1 MAGRFSRLPPLN
13 ALLVFE
19 AAGRHL
25 NFSAAAAELGMTQ
38 PAVSHQI
45 SLLEGRLAVTLFRRL
60 HRGVV
65 LTAAG
70 AQLLDAV
77 SQGLT
82 TMHEGVAALRRGGA
96 PKILHVITDYGFAAW
111 WLIPRLGRWSERAP
125 EVEVQL
131 VTAQRQI
138 DLRQAEADVAVWF
151 GDGAWRGR
159 RIVQWFPE
167 TVYPVCSP
175 EFARAHPVADALALR
190 EQRLLH
196 VAQVDP
202 PRWMSWTDWF
212 GSQGVSMGKRTHDL
226 TFNNY
231 QLVLQAALLGQG
243 VALGW
248 RPLIDDLVL
257 GRQLVCLAQTP
268 LRTERGYYIVEPPGR
283 GDDPVVA
290 DFHRWLMEE
299 RGQAGALA
307 AGTPDAADAPAV
319 SAILTR

>member
-1 MAGRFSRLPPLN
+1 MAKRFPRLPPLN
-13 ALLVFE
+13 TLLVFE

-38 PAVSHQI
+38 PAVSHQV
-45 SLLEGRLAVTLFRRL
+45 SFLEARLGMPLFRRL

-65 LTAAG
+65 MTPAG

-82 TMHEGVAALRRGGA
+82 TIHDATTVLRRRGG
-96 PKILHVITDYGFAAW
+96 PKVLHVFTDYGFAAW

-131 VTAQRQI
+131 VTAQRQV

-151 GDGAWRGR
+151 GDGTWRAR

-175 EFARAHPVADALALR
+175 ELARCNPVADAAALR
-190 EQRLLH
+190 DERLLH
-196 VAQVDP
+196 VAEVNP
-202 PRWMSWTDWF
+202 PLWMSWSDWF
-212 GSQGVSMGKRTHDL
+212 AGEGVAMGPRKHDL
-226 TFNNY
+226 IFNNY

-243 VALGW
+243 IALGW
-248 RPLIDDLVL
+248 RPLIDDLVRT
-257 GRQLVCLAQTP
+257 RQLVCLTQAP
-268 LRTERGYYIVEPPGR
+268 MRTERGYYIVEPPGR
-283 GDDPVVA
+283 GDDQVVS

-299 RGQAGALA
+299 RANA
-307 AGTPDAADAPAV
+307 AQFPV
-319 SAILTR
+319 

>member
-1 MAGRFSRLPPLN
+1 MAKRFPRLPPLN

-38 PAVSHQI
+38 PAVSHQV
-45 SLLEGRLAVTLFRRL
+45 SLLEARLGMPLFRRL

-82 TMHEGVAALRRGGA
+82 TIHDAATALRRRGG
-96 PKILHVITDYGFAAW
+96 PKVLHVFTDYGFAAW
-111 WLIPRLGRWSERAP
+111 WLIPRLGRWSEWAP

-131 VTAQRQI
+131 VTAQRQV

-151 GDGAWRGR
+151 GEGTWRAW

-167 TVYPVCSP
+167 TVYPVCSA
-175 EFARAHPVADALALR
+175 EFARRSPVSDAATLR
-190 EQRLLH
+190 DQRLLH
-196 VAQVDP
+196 VAEVNP
-202 PRWMSWTDWF
+202 PLWMSWSDWF
-212 GSQGVSMGKRTHDL
+212 AGQGVAMGPRKHDL
-226 TFNNY
+226 IFNNY

-243 VALGW
+243 IALGW
-248 RPLIDDLVL
+248 RPLIDDLVQS
-257 GRQLVCLAQTP
+257 RQLVCLTQAP
-268 LRTERGYYIVEPPGR
+268 MRTERGYYIVEPPGR
-283 GDDPVVA
+283 GDDQVVT
-290 DFHRWLMEE
+290 DFHRWLIEE
-299 RGQAGALA
+299 RANA
-307 AGTPDAADAPAV
+307 AQFPA
-319 SAILTR
+319 

>member
-1 MAGRFSRLPPLN
+1 MPRRFSRLPPLN
-13 ALLVFE
+13 TLLVFE

-38 PAVSHQI
+38 PAVSHQV
-45 SLLEGRLAVTLFRRL
+45 SFLETRLGLPLFRRL

-65 LTAAG
+65 LTPAG

-82 TMHEGVAALRRGGA
+82 TIHDAATALRRHSG
-96 PKILHVITDYGFAAW
+96 PKILHVFTDYGFAAW

-131 VTAQRQI
+131 VTAQRQV

-151 GDGAWRGR
+151 GDGAWRAS

-175 EFARAHPVADALALR
+175 EFARRRSLEGVQALR
-190 EQRLLH
+190 HERLLH
-196 VAQVDP
+196 VAAIDP
-202 PRWMSWTDWF
+202 PLWMSWSDWF
-212 GSQGVSMGKRTHDL
+212 AAEGVPMGPRSHDL

-248 RPLIDDLVL
+248 RPLIDDLVQN
-257 GRQLVCLAQTP
+257 RQLVCLSEAP

-283 GDDPVVA
+283 GENQVVA
-290 DFHRWLMEE
+290 DFHRWLIEE
-299 RGQAGALA
+299 RGA
-307 AGTPDAADAPAV
+307 AAQFP
-319 SAILTR
+319 S

>member
-1 MAGRFSRLPPLN
+1 MAKRFPRLPPLN
-13 ALLVFE
+13 TLLVFE

-45 SLLEGRLAVTLFRRL
+45 SFLEARLGMSLFRRL
-60 HRGVV
+60 HHGVV
-65 LTAAG
+65 LTPAG
-70 AQLLDAV
+70 AQLLDGV
-77 SQGLT
+77 SRGLT
-82 TMHEGVAALRRGGA
+82 TIHDAAAALRRRSG
-96 PKILHVITDYGFAAW
+96 PKVLHVFTDYGFAAW

-131 VTAQRQI
+131 VTAQRQL

-151 GDGAWRGR
+151 GDGTWPGR

-175 EFARAHPVADALALR
+175 EFARRNPVADAAALSER
-190 EQRLLH
+190 RLLH
-196 VAQVDP
+196 VAEVNP
-202 PRWMSWTDWF
+202 PLWMSWSDWF
-212 GSQGVSMGKRTHDL
+212 AAEGVPMGPRKRDL

-248 RPLIDDLVL
+248 RPLIDDLVQS
-257 GRQLVCLAQTP
+257 RQLVCLKQAP
-268 LRTERGYYIVEPPGR
+268 VRTERGYYIVEPPGR
-283 GDDPVVA
+283 GDDQVVA
-290 DFHRWLMEE
+290 DFHRWLIEE
-299 RGQAGALA
+299 RANA
-307 AGTPDAADAPAV
+307 APFAA
-319 SAILTR
+319 

>member
-1 MAGRFSRLPPLN
+1 MAKRFPRLPPLN

-38 PAVSHQI
+38 PAVSHQV
-45 SLLEGRLAVTLFRRL
+45 SFLEARLGMPLFRRL

-65 LTAAG
+65 LTPAG
-70 AQLLDAV
+70 AQMLDAV

-82 TMHEGVAALRRGGA
+82 TIHDGAAALRRRGG
-96 PKILHVITDYGFAAW
+96 PKVLHVFTDYGFAAW

-131 VTAQRQI
+131 VTAQRQL

-151 GDGAWRGR
+151 GDGTWPGR

-175 EFARAHPVADALALR
+175 EFARRNPLAGAAALR
-190 EQRLLH
+190 ERRLLH
-196 VAQVDP
+196 VAEVNP
-202 PRWMSWTDWF
+202 PLWMSWSDWF
-212 GSQGVSMGKRTHDL
+212 AAEGVPMGPRKHDL

-248 RPLIDDLVL
+248 RPLIDDLVRS
-257 GRQLVCLAQTP
+257 RQLVCLTQVP
-268 LRTERGYYIVEPPGR
+268 MRTERGYYIVEPPAR
-283 GDDPVVA
+283 GDDQVVT
-290 DFHRWLMEE
+290 DFHRWLIEE
-299 RGQAGALA
+299 RANATPFAG
-307 AGTPDAADAPAV
+307 
-319 SAILTR
+319 

>member
-1 MAGRFSRLPPLN
+1 MARRFPRLPPLN
-13 ALLVFE
+13 TLLVFE

-25 NFSAAAAELGMTQ
+25 NFSAAAGELGMTQ
-38 PAVSHQI
+38 PAVSRQVG
-45 SLLEGRLAVTLFRRL
+45 LLEGRLGMPLFRRL
-60 HRGVV
+60 HHGVV
-65 LTAAG
+65 LTPAG

-82 TMHEGVAALRRGGA
+82 TIHDAAAALRRRSG
-96 PKILHVITDYGFAAW
+96 PKILHVFTDYGFAAW

-131 VTAQRQI
+131 VTAQRQL

-151 GDGAWRGR
+151 GDGTWRAS

-175 EFARAHPVADALALR
+175 EFARLHAVSDASTLG

-196 VAQVDP
+196 VAEVDP
-202 PRWMSWTDWF
+202 PLWMSWSDWF
-212 GSQGVSMGKRTHDL
+212 AGEGLAMGPRKQDL

-248 RPLIDDLVL
+248 RPLIDDLVQS
-257 GRQLVCLAQTP
+257 GQLLCLTP
-268 LRTERGYYIVEPPGR
+268 APMRTERGYYIVEPPGR
-283 GDDPVVA
+283 GDDQVVTE
-290 DFHRWLMEE
+290 FQRWLIEE
-299 RGQAGALA
+299 RGNGAVF
-307 AGTPDAADAPAV
+307 PP
-319 SAILTR
+319 SAT

>member
-1 MAGRFSRLPPLN
+1 MARRFSRLPPLN
-13 ALLVFE
+13 TLLVFE

-25 NFSAAAAELGMTQ
+25 NFSSAAAELGMTQ
-38 PAVSHQI
+38 PAVSHQVGF
-45 SLLEGRLAVTLFRRL
+45 LEGQLGILLFRRL

-65 LTAAG
+65 LTPAG

-82 TMHEGVAALRRGGA
+82 TIQDAASALRRRTG
-96 PKILHVITDYGFAAW
+96 PKILHVFTDYGFAAW
-111 WLIPRLGRWSERAP
+111 WLIPRLGRWSERVP

-131 VTAQRQI
+131 VTAQRQV

-151 GDGAWRGR
+151 GDGSWRGR

-175 EFARAHPVADALALR
+175 EFARRHPMRGAAGLR
-190 EQRLLH
+190 DQRLLH
-196 VAQVDP
+196 VAEVDP
-202 PRWMSWTDWF
+202 PLWMSWSDWF
-212 GSQGVSMGKRTHDL
+212 EAEGVAVGKRTHDL
-226 TFNNY
+226 IFNNY

-248 RPLIDDLVL
+248 RPLIDDLVQS
-257 GRQLVCLAQTP
+257 RQLVCLTQTP
-268 LRTERGYYIVEPPGR
+268 ARTARGYYIVEPPGR
-283 GDDPVVA
+283 GDDQVVD

-299 RGQAGALA
+299 RGNA
-307 AGTPDAADAPAV
+307 ASFPGQ
-319 SAILTR
+319 

>member
-13 ALLVFE
+13 TLLVFE

-38 PAVSHQI
+38 PAVSHQVN
-45 SLLEGRLAVTLFRRL
+45 SLETRLGLPLFRRL

-65 LTAAG
+65 LTPAG

-77 SQGLT
+77 SRGLT
-82 TMHEGVAALRRGGA
+82 TIHDASTALRRRSG
-96 PKILHVITDYGFAAW
+96 PKILHVFTDYGFAAW

-131 VTAQRQI
+131 VTAQRQV

-151 GDGAWRGR
+151 GDGAWRAS

-175 EFARAHPVADALALR
+175 QFALRHPVRHAAALR
-190 EQRLLH
+190 DQRLLH
-196 VAQVDP
+196 VAEVDP
-202 PRWMSWTDWF
+202 PLWMSWSDWF
-212 GSQGVSMGKRTHDL
+212 AGEGVPIGRRTHDL
-226 TFNNY
+226 IFNNY

-248 RPLIDDLVL
+248 RPLIDDLVQN
-257 GRQLVCLAQTP
+257 RQLVCLTRTP
-268 LRTERGYYIVEPPGR
+268 ICTGRGYYIVEPAGR
-283 GDDPVVA
+283 GDDQVVA
-290 DFHRWLMEE
+290 DFHRWLIEE
-299 RGQAGALA
+299 RGSATQL
-307 AGTPDAADAPAV
+307 PA
-319 SAILTR
+319 

>member
-1 MAGRFSRLPPLN
+1 MPKRFPRLPPLN
-13 ALLVFE
+13 TLLVFE

-38 PAVSHQI
+38 PAVSHQV
-45 SLLEGRLAVTLFRRL
+45 SFLEARLGMPLFRRL
-60 HRGVV
+60 HHGVV
-65 LTAAG
+65 MTSAG

-82 TMHEGVAALRRGGA
+82 TIHDAAAALRRRGG
-96 PKILHVITDYGFAAW
+96 PKVLHVFTDYGFAAW

-131 VTAQRQI
+131 VTAQRQV

-151 GDGAWRGR
+151 GDGTWRAR

-175 EFARAHPVADALALR
+175 EFARCNPVSDAAALR
-190 EQRLLH
+190 DERLLH
-196 VAQVDP
+196 VAEVNP
-202 PRWMSWTDWF
+202 PLWMSWSDWF
-212 GSQGVSMGKRTHDL
+212 AGEGVAMGPRKHDL
-226 TFNNY
+226 IFNNY

-248 RPLIDDLVL
+248 RPLIDDLVQS
-257 GRQLVCLAQTP
+257 RQLVCLTEAP
-268 LRTERGYYIVEPPGR
+268 MRTERGYYIVEPPGR
-283 GDDPVVA
+283 ADDQVVT
-290 DFHRWLMEE
+290 DFHRWLIEE
-299 RGQAGALA
+299 RAYA
-307 AGTPDAADAPAV
+307 AQFPA
-319 SAILTR
+319 